1 MPFPPDAATIQARV
15 RVFVSAAFFE
25 MVTAFRIVYNTVINF
40 IFQIE
45 NYRWLGMLLAA
56 PGGRSLSSKSG
67 K

>member
-1 MPFPPDAATIQARV
+1 MPFPPGAATIPACV

-25 MVTAFRIVYNTVINF
+25 MVAAFKIVYNTVINF

-45 NYRWLGMLLAA
+45 NCRWFGMLAA
-56 PGGRSLSSKSG
+56 PPGGRSLSSKSG